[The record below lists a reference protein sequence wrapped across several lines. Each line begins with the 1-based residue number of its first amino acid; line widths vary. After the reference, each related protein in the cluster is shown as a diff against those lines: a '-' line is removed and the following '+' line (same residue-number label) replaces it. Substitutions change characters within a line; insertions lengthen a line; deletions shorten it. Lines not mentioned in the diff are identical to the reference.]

1 MKIKTL
7 LWRMALSV
15 CASIFLATLSTAAD
29 IDKGREIFNEH
40 CVVCHTHI
48 QGLMD
53 KLGPNLYGLFN
64 RQAGTAS
71 YRFSY
76 SEPIARSGIEWVNLN
91 LNLFLA
97 APARMVP
104 GTKMVFRGLDDA
116 GDRTNLI
123 CYLQHATNTGG
134 QPISSDC
141 EKLEN

>member
-1 MKIKTL
+1 MAEINETRTHTL
-7 LWRMALSV
+7 LASAVRADLSLPSR
-15 CASIFLATLSTAAD
+15 CISPHNAQRL
-29 IDKGREIFNEH
+29 N
-40 CVVCHTHI
+40 
-48 QGLMD
+48 
-53 KLGPNLYGLFN
+53 GLFN
-64 RQAGTAS
+64 RQTGTAN
-71 YRFSY
+71 YRFGY

-141 EKLEN
+141 EELEN